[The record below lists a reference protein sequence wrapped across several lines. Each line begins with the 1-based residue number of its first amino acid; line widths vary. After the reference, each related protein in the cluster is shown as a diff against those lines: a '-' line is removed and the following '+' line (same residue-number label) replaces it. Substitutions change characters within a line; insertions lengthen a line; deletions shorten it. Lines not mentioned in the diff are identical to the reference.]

1 MRHHLHL
8 SSLILLAAVTGCMS
22 NPRPTGDMGSRS
34 MTFKGGRKE
43 CFLGAKRG
51 LERRGYD
58 ILAENE
64 NSLFIRGGS
73 DIRTA
78 TLRGEYKGDRV
89 KWTVSLSG
97 DAQQLEYSKL
107 SASITDA
114 IDRIYRNKT
123 K

>member
-1 MRHHLHL
+1 MRHHF
-8 SSLILLAAVTGCMS
+8 SSLIVLAALAGCMS
-22 NPRPTGDMGSRS
+22 NPRPTGDMGSRY
-34 MTFKGGRKE
+34 MTFKGGRAE
-43 CFLGAKRG
+43 CYRGAKRG

-64 NSLFIRGGS
+64 NSLYIRAGS

-89 KWTVSLSG
+89 RWNVSLSG

-107 SASITDA
+107 SAAITDA
-114 IDRIYRNKT
+114 VDRIYRNKT

>member
-1 MRHHLHL
+1 MRDRI
-8 SSLILLAAVTGCMS
+8 SSLLLLAALAGCMS

-58 ILAENE
+58 VLDEKE
-64 NSLFIRGGS
+64 NSLYIRAGS
-73 DIRTA
+73 DVRIA
-78 TLRGEYKGDRV
+78 TLRGEYKGDRM

-107 SASITDA
+107 SAAITNA
-114 IDRIYRNKT
+114 VDRIHRNKT
-123 K
+123 R